1 MFQSGGNKGGVF
13 VSDMTKKPH
22 KPYIK
27 KDEKENK
34 KDSNPKVIKA
44 MTPEELEAFI
54 RERYMKFI
62 RS

>member
-1 MFQSGGNKGGVF
+1 M
-13 VSDMTKKPH
+13 SDMTKKPH